1 MKRGGGKKAI
11 SPRGTSPSVKEG
23 ASFGKAGNVKHAQ
36 SEQGRVKP
44 ALVNQT
50 VKRGSN
56 P

>member
-1 MKRGGGKKAI
+1 MKKSGGKKAI
-11 SPRGTSPSVKEG
+11 SARGSSPRVKEG

-36 SEQGRVKP
+36 GEQGRVKP

-50 VKRGSN
+50 VKRRSN